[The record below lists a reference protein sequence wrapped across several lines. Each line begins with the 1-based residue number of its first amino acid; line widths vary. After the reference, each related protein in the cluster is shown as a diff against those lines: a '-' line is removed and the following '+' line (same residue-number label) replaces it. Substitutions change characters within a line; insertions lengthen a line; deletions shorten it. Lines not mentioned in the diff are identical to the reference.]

1 MKNTL
6 SLYMAWTTKY
16 KEPLCSMCFECGK
29 TNATKVE
36 VDKHLMFHT
45 GKNSVVNHVEWHLHQ
60 FLSHQHERH
69 VFPHWPHYL
78 K

>member
-6 SLYMAWTTKY
+6 NLYMAWTTKY
-16 KEPLCSMCFECGK
+16 KEPLCSMCFEFGK

-36 VDKHLMFHT
+36 VDKHLS
-45 GKNSVVNHVEWHLHQ
+45 GKHSVVNNVEWHLHP
-60 FLSHQHERH
+60 FLSNQPKRN
-69 VFPHWPHYL
+69 VFPHWQHYL